1 MENFQF
7 FFDQK
12 VTTWYRTHFDI
23 EANSIE
29 EAREKATELVK
40 SGMTTEMGW
49 ESVDETIELMSPE
62 ENDGQSTEEL
72 YDQENQLVYNNG
84 K

>member
-12 VTTWYRTHFDI
+12 VTTWYRTDFSI
-23 EANSIE
+23 EANSLE
-29 EAREKATELVK
+29 EAREKAKEFVK
-40 SGMTTEMGW
+40 SDEVTMVGW
-49 ESVDETIELMSPE
+49 EAVEDTIEIMFPD
-62 ENDGQSTEEL
+62 ENDGHSTEEL
-72 YDQENQLVYNNG
+72 YDQENQLVYKNG